1 MRRRRPNWLLGL
13 SAAAGSIV
21 GLTLWAFALSFGWAI
36 GTMTVAMG
44 AGAAIG
50 VVLGGL
56 YQNRQAI

>member
-1 MRRRRPNWLLGL
+1 M
-13 SAAAGSIV
+13 SAVAGSIV
-21 GLTLWAFALSFGWAI
+21 GLALWALALSFGWAI

-56 YQNRQAI
+56 YQNRKAI